1 MVTASS
7 RRPGY
12 SRRAQYST
20 FASYVI
26 AAAGALFGAILLLF
40 TTRHA
45 DAMSGPRGLASDI
58 AAPVGSAGA
67 AGRSAGQ
74 SILDALAGYFLSGSE
89 TAKLQREVQLTRV
102 KLAEAAALA
111 EENKRLKD
119 MLGLKDGD
127 AQPVAIARL
136 IGSTAASTRRFA
148 TLGAGSAQGVRVGMP
163 VRSPLGLVGRVL
175 EVGSNTARVLLI
187 TDSESTVPVRRAS
200 DGVAAFATGRGDG
213 TLQLRLV
220 TLGVNP
226 LKKGDAFVTSGS
238 GGLYRPGAAIAVV
251 TALTP
256 DGAIARPLS
265 DPGSTEFVVV
275 EPEWVEAAAAA
286 EASSVPSGEPR

>member
-58 AAPVGSAGA
+58 AAPIGSAGA

-74 SILDALAGYFLSGSE
+74 SIRDALAGYFLSGSE

-286 EASSVPSGEPR
+286 EAGAEPSGEPR